1 MCERDYYKP
10 ATFHNQQLTDI
21 WFLVTHSYR
30 RALEMRSIASQEFHR
45 KMRLSEPEGR
55 VSLDKHL
62 PNTKIAK
69 VLGTAAV
76 KANSLRV
83 AVK

>member
-1 MCERDYYKP
+1 
-10 ATFHNQQLTDI
+10 
-21 WFLVTHSYR
+21 
-30 RALEMRSIASQEFHR
+30 
-45 KMRLSEPEGR
+45 MRLSEPEGR

-69 VLGTAAV
+69 VLGTAEV

>member
-1 MCERDYYKP
+1 
-10 ATFHNQQLTDI
+10 
-21 WFLVTHSYR
+21 
-30 RALEMRSIASQEFHR
+30 MRSIASQDFLS

-62 PNTKIAK
+62 PNTKIVK
-69 VLGTAAV
+69 VLGTAEA